1 MNILITGGAGFLG
14 TNLVYSLLEDGHSV
28 TILDNL
34 HSGAEANLSYL
45 TQQHQFVFLNHD
57 IRNPITLDQKFDQI
71 YHLACP
77 ASPKFY
83 QADPIYTTET
93 CVLGTLNVLK
103 KALHDNG
110 KILFTSTS
118 EVYGD
123 PEVHPQT
130 ENYTGSVNCT
140 GIRACYDEGKRCAES
155 LMYDFHRMH
164 GLDIKVARLFNT
176 YGQFMRPDDGRVVS
190 NFICQSLLD
199 KPITVYGDGRQTR
212 SFCHVDDLIVGLK
225 KLMNSSADIFMP
237 INLGNPDEFQLI
249 ELIEVIQKITT
260 KNLEVQHLPLPQDDP
275 KMRQPDIT
283 AAKKLLDWH
292 PLINLDQGVE
302 KTIRYFDKLLSN
314 S

>member
-1 MNILITGGAGFLG
+1 
-14 TNLVYSLLEDGHSV
+14 
-28 TILDNL
+28 
-34 HSGAEANLSYL
+34 
-45 TQQHQFVFLNHD
+45 
-57 IRNPITLDQKFDQI
+57 
-71 YHLACP
+71 
-77 ASPKFY
+77 
-83 QADPIYTTET
+83 
-93 CVLGTLNVLK
+93 
-103 KALHDNG
+103 
-110 KILFTSTS
+110 
-118 EVYGD
+118 
-123 PEVHPQT
+123 
-130 ENYTGSVNCT
+130 
-140 GIRACYDEGKRCAES
+140 
-155 LMYDFHRMH
+155 MH

-260 KNLEVQHLPLPQDDP
+260 KNLKVQHLPLPQDDP

-302 KTIRYFDKLLSN
+302 KTIRYFDKLLSK